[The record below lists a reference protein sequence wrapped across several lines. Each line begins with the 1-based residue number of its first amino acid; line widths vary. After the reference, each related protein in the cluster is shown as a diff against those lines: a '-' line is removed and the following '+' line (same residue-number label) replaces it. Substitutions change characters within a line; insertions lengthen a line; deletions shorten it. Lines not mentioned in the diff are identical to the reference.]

1 MNTETR
7 GFEKGGAFGFRN
19 SDASMHNT
27 MLITQNP
34 NQIKTGGFGMADTM
48 YDPNSPLTK
57 GNVPSRKKSFKNI
70 MKDVPIK
77 GGKRNTSL
85 GYQTKTTR
93 NSSLKRTLDDA
104 LRTHGTSNN

>member
-1 MNTETR
+1 
-7 GFEKGGAFGFRN
+7 
-19 SDASMHNT
+19 
-27 MLITQNP
+27 
-34 NQIKTGGFGMADTM
+34 
-48 YDPNSPLTK
+48 
-57 GNVPSRKKSFKNI
+57 

-104 LRTHGTSNN
+104 LRTHGTSNNQNHNRSKSEMFNTILGFIEKNGNDNTRNEDYDQYEDHPNHTQRGPERGITLP